1 MSGNVVRLHKDTP
14 HAPSE
19 TTEEPPAPAAPVAE
33 DKPAPARRRLRIA
46 ELRRTVAEAREH
58 DAYRV
63 LVRHGA
69 YVVGGTRVLTR
80 RAWDART
87 GARYERMIR
96 AAEAAGLMEEV
107 KEWEARAQT
116 YRAARHR
123 RRMDLIRTLIYA
135 PKAIGYATATGAGVL
150 LMLGILLAW
159 ANNDVSDVLTPIET
173 VIDIV
178 RLVAYVGGIIWDPL
192 LMAAPWL
199 AVAAVWGAGRRQH
212 TAPQWALPA
221 SARAFGDTITPSV
234 VVIAF
239 RDLGISP
246 LRKAIDGMGDVGA
259 AMLSPIKIAGC
270 GVEVDVTL
278 PTGVSTEEIQN
289 RRRKLAENLNR
300 HEHEVFITIP
310 PQPRT
315 VRLWIADSGALDEP
329 IGASPLMLSEDVTAD
344 YYTGSAPWGQNLRGD
359 LVDVSVFQRHILLT
373 GLSNQGKTAALRAL
387 ALWLMFDDTV
397 DFYIADLKGVG
408 DWRGFLGLA
417 QVLIQGPTDE
427 HVAQATDMV
436 EWGVDEMQKRIALLE
451 ESGATDGVTRDM
463 ARTDPRFRPIVLIV
477 DEAQVAYGCGAKSP
491 DGRPY
496 GGSKATSRY
505 FQAVKKIHDQGR
517 AVNVTIWEG
526 TQDPTNENLPKRS
539 REGNHIRGSLVLG
552 TEAQAEMAL
561 GEAPVKA
568 GAAPHKLRRD
578 IDRGMLVV
586 TGGVKMEPG
595 QVSVTVRTHFIS
607 GTDAVTLTDRA
618 KERRHGVT
626 TVQALDVEAPVD
638 YLADICA
645 VLGEDARVRTQE
657 VLHRLRTRN
666 DAVYAEWTFGDL
678 KAELEPY
685 DAAPYKSDGV
695 MVVARDRVENAIL
708 ARLAAMEDDDEGE
721 GGE

>member
-1 MSGNVVRLHKDTP
+1 MSVDLAKPSQD
-14 HAPSE
+14 APE
-19 TTEEPPAPAAPVAE
+19 NTPAATPPVPSTTRPE
-33 DKPAPARRRLRIA
+33 RRRARYLRIA
-46 ELRRTVAEAREH
+46 RAALADERVRTTGRLA
-58 DAYRV
+58 
-63 LVRHGA
+63 VRHGA
-69 YVVGGTRVLTR
+69 YVIGGTKLTGR
-80 RAWDART
+80 RLWDGRT
-87 GARYERMIR
+87 ASRYERMIR

-107 KEWEARAQT
+107 KEWEARAQSF
-116 YRAARHR
+116 RAARHR
-123 RRMDLIRTLIYA
+123 RRMDMIRTMIYA
-135 PKAIGYATATGAGVL
+135 PKAIGYATATGAGLL

-159 ANNDVSDVLTPIET
+159 ANHDVHDVLTPIET
-173 VIDIV
+173 VIDLV
-178 RLVAYVGGIIWDPL
+178 RWCAFIGGIVWDPML
-192 LMAAPWL
+192 FAAPWVGL
-199 AVAAVWGAGRRQH
+199 AAVWAVGRHQH
-212 TAPQWALPA
+212 TAPQWALPIQD
-221 SARAFGDTITPSV
+221 RDMGGPITPSIV
-234 VVIAF
+234 VVAF
-239 RDLGISP
+239 RDLGIAA
-246 LRKAIDGMGDVGA
+246 LRKAIEGMGDVGA
-259 AMLSPIKIAGC
+259 AMLSGIRIAGC

-278 PTGVSTEEIQN
+278 PSGVSTEEIQN

-300 HEHEVFITIP
+300 HEHEVFISIP

-329 IGASPLMLSEDVTAD
+329 IGVSPLMLTDDVTAD

-373 GLSNQGKTAALRAL
+373 GLSNQGKTASLRAL
-387 ALWLMFDDTV
+387 ALWLMFDETV

-463 ARTDPRFRPIVLIV
+463 ARTDPRFRPVVLIV

-526 TQDPTNENLPKRS
+526 TQDPTDENLPKRS

-552 TEAQAEMAL
+552 TESQAKMAL
-561 GEAPVKA
+561 GEAPVEA

-578 IDRGMLVV
+578 IDRGTLVV
-586 TGGVKMEPG
+586 AGGVKMEPG
-595 QVSVTVRTHFIS
+595 QVSVTVRTYFIS

-618 KERRHGVT
+618 KERRHGVA

-645 VLGEDARVRTQE
+645 VLGEEARVRTQE
-657 VLHRLRTRN
+657 ILHRLRTRN
-666 DAVYAEWTFGDL
+666 DAVYADWTFGDL

-685 DAAPYKSDGV
+685 GAEPYKSDGV
-695 MVVARDRVENAIL
+695 MVVARDRVESAIL
-708 ARLAAMEDDDEGE
+708 DRLAGMDDDSEDE
-721 GGE
+721 GGASI

>member
-1 MSGNVVRLHKDTP
+1 MTVILAKTPEDAPQDTQD
-14 HAPSE
+14 API
-19 TTEEPPAPAAPVAE
+19 AE
-33 DKPAPARRRLRIA
+33 ASSTSPEARRARYRRIA
-46 ELRRTVAEAREH
+46 RAALADE
-58 DAYRV
+58 RV
-63 LVRHGA
+63 RHTGRLAVRHGA
-69 YVVGGTRVLTR
+69 YVFGGARVVGRRV
-80 RAWDART
+80 WDGRT
-87 GARYERMIR
+87 ASRYERMIR

-107 KEWEARAQT
+107 KEWEQRAQT

-123 RRMDLIRTLIYA
+123 RRMDLIRTLIYL
-135 PKAIGYATATGAGVL
+135 PKAIGYATATSAGVL
-150 LMLGILLAW
+150 LLLGILLAW
-159 ANNDVSDVLTPIET
+159 ANQDVSDILTPVET
-173 VIDIV
+173 LIDLV
-178 RLVAYVGGIIWDPL
+178 RLIALVGGVIWDPL
-192 LMAAPWL
+192 LIAAPWIGL
-199 AVAAVWGAGRRQH
+199 AAVWAVGRHRH
-212 TAPQWALPA
+212 TAPQWALPV
-221 SARAFGDTITPSV
+221 RDRDMGGPITPSIV
-234 VVIAF
+234 VVAF

-246 LRKAIDGMGDVGA
+246 LRKAIENMGDVGA
-259 AMLSPIKIAGC
+259 AMLSGIRLAGC

-278 PTGVSTEEIQN
+278 PSGVSTEEIQN

-300 HEHEVFITIP
+300 HEHEVFISIP

-329 IGASPLMLSEDVTAD
+329 IGASPLMLSDDVHAD

-373 GLSNQGKTAALRAL
+373 GLSNQGKTASLRAL
-387 ALWLMFDDTV
+387 ALWLMFDPTV

-417 QVLIQGPTDE
+417 RVLIQGPTDD

-436 EWGVDEMQKRIALLE
+436 EWGVDEMQKRIAYLE
-451 ESGATDGVTRDM
+451 ESGSTEGVTRDM
-463 ARTDPRFRPIVLIV
+463 AHNDPRFRPIVIIV
-477 DEAQVAYGCGAKSP
+477 DEAQVAYGSTAKSP

-526 TQDPTNENLPKRS
+526 TQDPTDENLPKRS

-552 TEAQAEMAL
+552 TESQAKMAL
-561 GEAPVKA
+561 GEAPVEA

-578 IDRGMLVV
+578 LDRGTLVV
-586 TGGVKMEPG
+586 AGGVKMEPG

-638 YLADICA
+638 YLADIHA
-645 VLGEDARVRTQE
+645 ALAEDPRVRTQE
-657 VLHRLRTRN
+657 VLHRLATRN
-666 DAVYAEWTFGDL
+666 DAVYADWTFGDL
-678 KAELEPY
+678 KAQLEPY
-685 DAAPYKSDGV
+685 GAEPYKSDGV
-695 MVVARDRVENAIL
+695 MVVARDRVQDAIL
-708 ARLAAMEDDDEGE
+708 QRLEGMEDDSENE
-721 GGE
+721 GGDED

>member
-1 MSGNVVRLHKDTP
+1 MTVTLIKPPEDAPEDTQD
-14 HAPSE
+14 AS
-19 TTEEPPAPAAPVAE
+19 AAEASNTRPE
-33 DKPAPARRRLRIA
+33 RRRARYRRIA
-46 ELRRTVAEAREH
+46 KAALADE
-58 DAYRV
+58 RV
-63 LVRHGA
+63 RSTGRLAVRHAA
-69 YVVGGTRVLTR
+69 YAIGGTRVVAR
-80 RAWDART
+80 RVWDSRSAS
-87 GARYERMIR
+87 RYERMIR

-107 KEWEARAQT
+107 KEWEQRAQV

-123 RRMDLIRTLIYA
+123 RRMDLIRTMIYA
-135 PKAIGYATATGAGVL
+135 PKAIGYATATAGGML
-150 LMLGILLAW
+150 LLLGILLAW
-159 ANNDVSDVLTPIET
+159 ANQDVSDVLTPIET
-173 VIDIV
+173 VIDLV
-178 RLVAYVGGIIWDPL
+178 RWCAFIGGIVWDPML
-192 LMAAPWL
+192 FAAPWIGL
-199 AVAAVWGAGRRQH
+199 AAVWAVGRHQH
-212 TAPQWALPA
+212 TAPQWALPVQD
-221 SARAFGDTITPSV
+221 RDMGGPITPSV
-234 VVIAF
+234 VVVAF
-239 RDLGISP
+239 RDLGISA

-300 HEHEVFITIP
+300 HEHEVFISIP

-329 IGASPLMLSEDVTAD
+329 IGASPLMLDENITAD

-359 LVDVSVFQRHILLT
+359 AVGVSVFQRHILLT
-373 GLSNQGKTAALRAL
+373 GLSNQGKTASLRAL
-387 ALWLMFDDTV
+387 ALWLAFDTTV

-436 EWGVDEMQKRIALLE
+436 EWGVQEMQRRIALLE

-463 ARTDPRFRPIVLIV
+463 ARSDPRFRPIVLIV

-526 TQDPTNENLPKRS
+526 TQDPTDENLPKRS

-552 TEAQAEMAL
+552 TESQAKMAL
-561 GEAPVKA
+561 GEAPVDA
-568 GAAPHKLRRD
+568 GAAPHKLRRGF
-578 IDRGMLVV
+578 DRGTLVV
-586 TGGVKMEPG
+586 AGEGIKMEPG
-595 QVSVTVRTHFIS
+595 EASVTVRTHFIS

-618 KERRHGVT
+618 KALRHGVT
-626 TVQALDVEAPVD
+626 TVQTLDVERPVD
-638 YLADICA
+638 HLADICA
-645 VLGEDARVRTQE
+645 ALGEDNRVRTQD

-666 DAVYAEWTFGDL
+666 DAVYADWTFADL
-678 KAELEPY
+678 KAELESY
-685 DAAPYKSDGV
+685 GAHPYKSDGV
-695 MVVARDRVENAIL
+695 MVVARDRVQDAIL
-708 ARLAAMEDDDEGE
+708 ERLAAANDAPEDQGGDED
-721 GGE
+721 

>member
-1 MSGNVVRLHKDTP
+1 MTVALIKTPEDAPDDTQD
-14 HAPSE
+14 
-19 TTEEPPAPAAPVAE
+19 APATEASGTRPE
-33 DKPAPARRRLRIA
+33 RRRARYRRIA
-46 ELRRTVAEAREH
+46 KAALDDERVRTTGRIA
-58 DAYRV
+58 
-63 LVRHGA
+63 VRHA
-69 YVVGGTRVLTR
+69 SYIAGGTKVIGRRV
-80 RAWDART
+80 WDSRSS
-87 GARYERMIR
+87 ARYERMIR
-96 AAEAAGLMEEV
+96 AAEAAGLLEEV
-107 KEWEARAQT
+107 KEWETRAQA

-123 RRMDLIRTLIYA
+123 RRLDMLQLMIQA
-135 PKAIGYATATGAGVL
+135 PKAIAFATTGAAGLL
-150 LMLGILLAW
+150 LMVGILLAW
-159 ANNDVSDVLTPIET
+159 GSGDIADVLTPIET
-173 VIDIV
+173 VID
-178 RLVAYVGGIIWDPL
+178 LVQLLAFLGGVIWDPFL
-192 LMAAPWL
+192 FAAPWICL
-199 AVAAVWGAGRRQH
+199 AAVWAVGQHQH

-221 SARAFGDTITPSV
+221 SARTFGDAITPSIV
-234 VVIAF
+234 VVAF

-246 LRKAIDGMGDVGA
+246 LRKAIDGMGDIGA

-310 PQPRT
+310 PAPRT

-329 IGASPLMLSEDVTAD
+329 IGASPLMLDEHAEAD

-359 LVDVSVFQRHILLT
+359 AVGVSVFQRHILLT

-387 ALWLMFDDTV
+387 ALWLALDTTV

-427 HVAQATDMV
+427 HVALATDMV
-436 EWGVDEMQKRIALLE
+436 EWGVEEMQRRIALLE
-451 ESGATDGVTRDM
+451 ESGATDGVTREM

-526 TQDPTNENLPKRS
+526 TQDPTDENLPKRS

-552 TEAQAEMAL
+552 TESQAKMAL
-561 GEAPVKA
+561 GEAPVDA

-607 GTDAVTLTDRA
+607 GEDAIALTDRA
-618 KERRHGVT
+618 KARREAVA
-626 TVQALDVEAPVD
+626 TVHKLEVARPVD
-638 YLADICA
+638 HLSDLVTA
-645 VLGEDARVRTQE
+645 VRGEKRVRTTE
-657 VLHRLRTRN
+657 VIHRLKAL
-666 DAVYAEWTFGDL
+666 DHGVYEHWNGGNL
-678 KAELEPY
+678 KALLAEYGEETGTIDGYPVVKLE
-685 DAAPYKSDGV
+685 SIE
-695 MVVARDRVENAIL
+695 RAIEQR
-708 ARLAAMEDDDEGE
+708 AKEFAEAQ
-721 GGE
+721 